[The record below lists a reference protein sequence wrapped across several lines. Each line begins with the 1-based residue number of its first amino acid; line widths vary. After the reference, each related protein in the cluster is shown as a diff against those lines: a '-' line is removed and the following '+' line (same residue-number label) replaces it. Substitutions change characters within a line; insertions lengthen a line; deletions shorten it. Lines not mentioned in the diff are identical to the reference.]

1 MCDSNG
7 DSAKVTSEGRSIDEG
22 FCHLMGAMYNDMPSE
37 LNSQTKR
44 NPEMIRSIRSIRLP
58 RPTAF
63 AARYVTKVL
72 HPSPMIVS
80 KRFVKPQMMG
90 DNNGQGSDQDRLL
103 RKLFCV
109 PLLSKI
115 VLLITP
121 RGSNSHM
128 NDMFNIHAYMIEDQF
143 HLGVTSLTAS
153 ERELFVNPQKPNNY
167 ALICCSGHIHLEDAF
182 MNASLKKNIIQMSK
196 NKSNAVVE
204 IKCKGKRLSLQYT
217 GDPHQPK
224 IEATGSGKSRQVK
237 IPALNATAD
246 IYPLQ
251 LKNISTNRQI
261 NAATSEVPLEIF
273 DNQIEELSE
282 ANANSV
288 EQQQPLAQIVH
299 QNIQQNIDNFEQI
312 VEQQPATETEPHI
325 MDNEKLSA
333 EQLSN
338 KVGQVPQEDKENINA
353 SIEKVEEPIIQQN
366 NKNIKQIM
374 ETSDQHLN
382 KAEKVPKEILNS
394 EIEELSES
402 NANCVEQPQPLAQIV
417 HQNIQQNIDNAEQ
430 IMELAEQQP
439 STETPVYQRS
449 ISSCSQ
455 YSYRGRRPS
464 RIFSKSQ
471 PDKMLSSGGTLD
483 VRVKQKSKSLVTETR
498 KPQWVTAGLNSKHRN
513 YVVIYNPKEIRGPT
527 PVYQRSISSCSQ
539 HSQPAHSPPEPCEVE
554 NIQKITD
561 SRQIVESLEQHLNEL
576 EPREEMHNYK
586 HTRKQSNDVSELLQD
601 ELKDIKDVPIED
613 VREVKE
619 VEKQVIFYVKK
630 PATPNFNKEYKD
642 KLKQFQID
650 RRLKKSLQSQ
660 QAANET
666 SQSSLFKEP
675 QLNNRPQILGHTPVY
690 QRSISS
696 CSQYSYRGRRQS
708 RIFSKSQ
715 PDKTLSSGGT
725 LDVRVKQKRSSCK
738 SLVTETRKP
747 QWVTAGLNSKHRNY
761 VVIYN
766 PKEIRGP
773 TPVYQR
779 SITSCSQ
786 HSQPAHSPPEPCE
799 VENIQKLTDSRQIVE
814 SLEQHLNELE
824 PREEMHNYKHTRKQS
839 NDVSELLQ
847 DELKDIK
854 DVPIEDVR
862 EVKEVEKQ
870 VIFYV
875 KKPATPNF
883 NKEYKKKLKQFQI
896 DRRLKKSLQSQQAA
910 NETSQSSLFK
920 EPQLNNRPQIL
931 GHTPVYQ
938 RSISSCSQYSYRG
951 RRQSRIFSKSQP
963 DKMLSS
969 GGTLDVR
976 VKQKRS
982 SCKSLVTET
991 RKPQWVTAGLNSKH
1005 RNYVVIYKPKEVI
1018 TQKALEEN
1026 YERDMSSAGD
1036 AMPSQNNMLV
1046 LYDQEDD
1053 DYDPN
1058 YCYELWPPQLLES
1071 ESEGGIDESTIDCLI
1086 PNSQT
1091 ILDANSTQF
1100 ERMMQH
1106 PVAVPKTFSHRTRQL
1121 IEDKLSSVDAK
1132 QAFHNLGSLIRR
1144 VNSRPIPHDRH
1155 LQILFRLFAR
1165 LDVQL
1170 FVRAEFNLPGCNP
1183 TPTMPRCRIE
1193 CFFFP
1198 DRSDFIVSI
1207 AVLRSQLEQL
1217 MRQIPQIL
1225 PNLHYCRDAFDLTR
1239 VPDVVRNYVRNHFN
1253 KLLKDLLAEYCY
1265 QLIQEKTPISAMPY
1279 ELTDHDILGDDIFLR
1294 PKATKI
1300 LPLTLEKLN

>member
-7 DSAKVTSEGRSIDEG
+7 DSAKVTNEGRSMDEG

-37 LNSQTKR
+37 LDSQTKR
-44 NPEMIRSIRSIRLP
+44 NSEMTRSIRSIRLP

-80 KRFVKPQMMG
+80 KRFVKPQMLG

-167 ALICCSGHIHLEDAF
+167 ALICCSGYIHLEDAF
-182 MNASLKKNIIQMSK
+182 MNASLKKNIIRLSK

-237 IPALNATAD
+237 IPARNATAE

-261 NAATSEVPLEIF
+261 NAATSEVSLEIV

-288 EQQQPLAQIVH
+288 EQPQPLSQIVH
-299 QNIQQNIDNFEQI
+299 PSIQQNIDNFKQI
-312 VEQQPATETEPHI
+312 VEQQPATETEPHV
-325 MDNEKLSA
+325 MDKVEHNEELSA
-333 EQLSN
+333 ELLSN
-338 KVGQVPQEDKENINA
+338 KVEQVPQEDKENINA
-353 SIEKVEEPIIQQN
+353 SIEKIEEPIIQQN
-366 NKNIKQIM
+366 NKNIEQIM

-382 KAEKVPKEILNS
+382 NAEKVPKEIVNS
-394 EIEELSES
+394 EIEELSQS
-402 NANCVEQPQPLAQIV
+402 NANSVEQPQPLAQIV
-417 HQNIQQNIDNAEQ
+417 HQNIQQNIDNVEQ

-439 STETPVYQRS
+439 STETELQSTNHVEHNEELPPIESKLHS
-449 ISSCSQ
+449 IEKVEQ
-455 YSYRGRRPS
+455 IEELLRNAMKNMP
-464 RIFSKSQ
+464 Q
-471 PDKMLSSGGTLD
+471 QLLSSSTILQIKASSELRTIIADEAQDEKKENIASVEQVKETIIQEGHMKTSDLINNSKIE
-483 VRVKQKSKSLVTETR
+483 KQKINKLLSNEAKKAIIRDSFQWNPIDMWKPPEEFNETVK
-498 KPQWVTAGLNSKHRN
+498 KPPTLQTFNKLHKEMLKQFQINRRLKVLEKEQIANEALNSKHKKQTNENLDQLMKSSELNLLAVENSQEKSKDELPQEVTCNCRLEQLE
-513 YVVIYNPKEIRGPT
+513 NP
-527 PVYQRSISSCSQ
+527 S
-539 HSQPAHSPPEPCEVE
+539 EPCEVE
-554 NIQKITD
+554 NIQKIT
-561 SRQIVESLEQHLNEL
+561 
-576 EPREEMHNYK
+576 
-586 HTRKQSNDVSELLQD
+586 NDVSELLQD

-619 VEKQVIFYVKK
+619 VQKQVNK
-630 PATPNFNKEYKD
+630 PTIPNFNKEYKER
-642 KLKQFQID
+642 LKQFQID

-660 QAANET
+660 QAVNET
-666 SQSSLFKEP
+666 SQSSLFKEQ
-675 QLNNRPQILGHTPVY
+675 QLNNRPQIPPVY

-715 PDKTLSSGGT
+715 PDKMLSSGGT
-725 LDVRVKQKRSSCK
+725 WDVRVKQKRSSCK

-761 VVIYN
+761 VVI
-766 PKEIRGP
+766 
-773 TPVYQR
+773 
-779 SITSCSQ
+779 
-786 HSQPAHSPPEPCE
+786 H
-799 VENIQKLTDSRQIVE
+799 
-814 SLEQHLNELE
+814 
-824 PREEMHNYKHTRKQS
+824 
-839 NDVSELLQ
+839 
-847 DELKDIK
+847 
-854 DVPIEDVR
+854 
-862 EVKEVEKQ
+862 
-870 VIFYV
+870 
-875 KKPATPNF
+875 
-883 NKEYKKKLKQFQI
+883 
-896 DRRLKKSLQSQQAA
+896 
-910 NETSQSSLFK
+910 
-920 EPQLNNRPQIL
+920 
-931 GHTPVYQ
+931 
-938 RSISSCSQYSYRG
+938 
-951 RRQSRIFSKSQP
+951 
-963 DKMLSS
+963 
-969 GGTLDVR
+969 
-976 VKQKRS
+976 
-982 SCKSLVTET
+982 
-991 RKPQWVTAGLNSKH
+991 
-1005 RNYVVIYKPKEVI
+1005 KPKEVI
-1018 TQKALEEN
+1018 TLKALEEN

-1036 AMPSQNNMLV
+1036 AMPRQNNMLV
-1046 LYDQEDD
+1046 LYEQDDD

-1058 YCYELWPPQLLES
+1058 YCYELWPPQLLQS
-1071 ESEGGIDESTIDCLI
+1071 ESEGRIDESTIDCLI

-1106 PVAVPKTFSHRTRQL
+1106 PVAVPKTFSHRARQL

-1144 VNSRPIPHDRH
+1144 VNSRPIPHERH

-1170 FVRAEFNLPGCNP
+1170 FVRAEFNLPGCDP
-1183 TPTMPRCRIE
+1183 TPKMPRCRIE

-1198 DRSDFIVSI
+1198 DRSDFIVSM

-1239 VPDVVRNYVRNHFN
+1239 VPDVVRNYVRSYFN
-1253 KLLKDLLAEYCY
+1253 KLLKDLIAEYCY

-1279 ELTDHDILGDDIFLR
+1279 VPTDHDILGDDIFLR
-1294 PKATKI
+1294 PKATKF
-1300 LPLTLEKLN
+1300 LPLTRKKLS